1 MIFITKMM
9 KQASGKPSLFWR
21 RAMLFIVLLLSVCA
35 SHSAALRLLPLPPSG
50 PFDVKPFP
58 RVSGACASRT
68 PSPNRE
74 PNANLKIVAGSQY
87 RARDRH
93 APMQLATHAP
103 EASSRLQPSNRA
115 ATTEIYAGVIFKTPP
130 LSIHTGR
137 APPRF
142 G

>member
-1 MIFITKMM
+1 M
-9 KQASGKPSLFWR
+9 KQASSKPGLFWR
-21 RAMLFIVLLLSVCA
+21 RATPCIVLLLSLCA
-35 SHSAALRLLPLPPSG
+35 SHSAALRLLPLSPSDS
-50 PFDVKPFP
+50 FDVKPSP
-58 RVSGACASRT
+58 GVSGTCASRT

-74 PNANLKIVAGSQY
+74 PNTNLQMVAGSQY

-103 EASSRLQPSNRA
+103 ETSYRLQPSNRA
-115 ATTEIYAGVIFKTPP
+115 AATDVYAGVIFKTPP